1 MNSLITDRRFVAAPA
16 GYEPSL
22 ARWLWALED
31 TRQRTKH
38 SLEGLTDE
46 IVDWMPPEGGNSIG
60 ALLYHIVVIEM
71 SWLYEEILEVQE
83 YPKELEPL
91 LLYEVREE
99 NGRLTPVQG
108 ESLEAHLSRLDA
120 GRALFL
126 EGLKGMTAEDFQ
138 RLRRLEDYEVTPEW
152 ALHHLMQHEAEHRG
166 QILEIRRRA
175 EDAMNKY

>member
-1 MNSLITDRRFVAAPA
+1 MNSSTKDRRFVDAPA

-31 TRQRTKH
+31 TRQRTKRG
-38 SLEGLTDE
+38 LEGLTDE
-46 IVDWMPPEGGNSIG
+46 MVDWIPPEGGNSIG
-60 ALLYHIVVIEM
+60 ALLYHIVAIEM

-91 LLYEVREE
+91 LIYEVREE
-99 NGRLTPVQG
+99 NGQLTPIQG

-120 GRALFL
+120 GRALLL
-126 EGLKGMTAEDFQ
+126 EGLKGMTGEDFQ

-152 ALHHLMQHEAEHRG
+152 VLHHLMQHEAEHRG

-175 EDAMNKY
+175 EGAIDAY